1 MHKKYHILSFLFR
14 TVFLKN
20 VQEVNFVS
28 TKGVV
33 INLPKDLFVGGFNIT
48 ILLSFLHKNR
58 NVLLKKQQWA

>member
-1 MHKKYHILSFLFR
+1 MFYVFYRFCSGMH
-14 TVFLKN
+14 LKN
-20 VQEVNFVS
+20 EQEVNFVS
-28 TKGVV
+28 SKGVV